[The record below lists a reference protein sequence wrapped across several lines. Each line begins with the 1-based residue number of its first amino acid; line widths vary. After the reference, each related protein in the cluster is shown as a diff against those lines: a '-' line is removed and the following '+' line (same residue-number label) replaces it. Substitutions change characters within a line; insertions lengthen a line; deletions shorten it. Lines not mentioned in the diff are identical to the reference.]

1 MKTSEIQLAK
11 GQYLSE
17 VYPLIESNIILNKRL
32 SGVGATHCEIISPRN
47 SIIVVPNTPII
58 DCKVN
63 KHRHSDN
70 LFGVMSMVTVT
81 DIVQYLRKTVA
92 VHKYIKI
99 MVTPESFYKVR
110 QAFDEICLNMYDSCF
125 LMLDECHKF
134 ITERDFRKDIILPF
148 NSFFKFKNK
157 ALVSATPIIPSDPRF
172 DEHNFRLVEV
182 LPQNFERFEI
192 LIIRTNDLR
201 QAFKAEYSWVN
212 ITKGRIPK
220 RPQCIFV
227 NSADIIEDLITQ
239 SNLHEISSIFCSSNS
254 ASRLKGRGF
263 NNVHTEWKEEY
274 QNTFMFFTSRFYTG
288 LDIYLPNEPNV
299 IYMSDAI
306 NAHNTLMDPYT
317 DMAQACGRFRNGMK
331 NIFHYVVFN
340 SEIEYQTEKEIEDY
354 LGGIQKSFQAL
365 SQIYEQSQSESEK
378 KAILKSIQSLPY
390 NEIFFDGE
398 IDYFLK
404 DNLINT
410 EWLKQIYRN
419 YDTLKDAYGASGYLQ
434 VPLEETHFYLLDNK
448 FFKNKQRLSN
458 VGYKR
463 KQREAIVESLKYM
476 LPYRHTFAVEDII
489 NTFRN
494 HDKTIV
500 DAFFKLGYDFIIQC
514 NYNIKRIKEE
524 LHNRNKES
532 DSLDSAFLH
541 TISQTFEIGKTYLRS
556 YVKEEL
562 GRIYYKFGIIPPSTI
577 TGLSLRWHFDIDEK
591 ARIGNQK
598 AIRILAPKA
607 QGLVDYFEKIK
618 HNALTEDN
626 HALED

>member
-254 ASRLKGRGF
+254 ASRLKGR
-263 NNVHTEWKEEY
+263 
-274 QNTFMFFTSRFYTG
+274 
-288 LDIYLPNEPNV
+288 
-299 IYMSDAI
+299 
-306 NAHNTLMDPYT
+306 
-317 DMAQACGRFRNGMK
+317 
-331 NIFHYVVFN
+331 
-340 SEIEYQTEKEIEDY
+340 
-354 LGGIQKSFQAL
+354 
-365 SQIYEQSQSESEK
+365 
-378 KAILKSIQSLPY
+378 
-390 NEIFFDGE
+390 
-398 IDYFLK
+398 
-404 DNLINT
+404 
-410 EWLKQIYRN
+410 
-419 YDTLKDAYGASGYLQ
+419 
-434 VPLEETHFYLLDNK
+434 
-448 FFKNKQRLSN
+448 
-458 VGYKR
+458 
-463 KQREAIVESLKYM
+463 
-476 LPYRHTFAVEDII
+476 
-489 NTFRN
+489 
-494 HDKTIV
+494 
-500 DAFFKLGYDFIIQC
+500 
-514 NYNIKRIKEE
+514 
-524 LHNRNKES
+524 
-532 DSLDSAFLH
+532 
-541 TISQTFEIGKTYLRS
+541 
-556 YVKEEL
+556 
-562 GRIYYKFGIIPPSTI
+562 
-577 TGLSLRWHFDIDEK
+577 
-591 ARIGNQK
+591 
-598 AIRILAPKA
+598 
-607 QGLVDYFEKIK
+607 
-618 HNALTEDN
+618 
-626 HALED
+626 